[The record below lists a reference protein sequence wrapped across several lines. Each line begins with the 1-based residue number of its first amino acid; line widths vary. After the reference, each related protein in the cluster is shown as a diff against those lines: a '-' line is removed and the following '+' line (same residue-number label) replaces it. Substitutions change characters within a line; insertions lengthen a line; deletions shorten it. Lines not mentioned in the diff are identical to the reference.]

1 MDREEMLVS
10 LAGQVVNG
18 IMSSNSSVLSK
29 VLEASMYDQIAEVS
43 VKIAEKMADEIEKS
57 KSDGNNQH
65 MEGWWLR

>member
-57 KSDGNNQH
+57 KSDGNNTH
-65 MEGWWLR
+65 TEGWWLR